1 MWGGDNQME
10 SSSQADDKITEA
22 TLRRT
27 YFLTVAQTTPHY
39 DKLKRLQLIFL
50 DSSWKLEKDLEFSH
64 DYGIPHVA
72 LTSGYSDFTQVGAM

>member
-1 MWGGDNQME
+1 ME

-50 DSSWKLEKDLEFSH
+50 DSS
-64 DYGIPHVA
+64 
-72 LTSGYSDFTQVGAM
+72 